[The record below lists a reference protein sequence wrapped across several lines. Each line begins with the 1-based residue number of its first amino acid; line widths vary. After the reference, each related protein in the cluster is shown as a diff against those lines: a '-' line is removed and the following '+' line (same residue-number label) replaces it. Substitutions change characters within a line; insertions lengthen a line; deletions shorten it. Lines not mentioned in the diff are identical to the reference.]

1 MQLSFVKTIQSLLSK
16 TESCYQLL
24 QGENYMNAL
33 EILQEIEREYKSSQL
48 SIVLDSKTEIIV
60 LLISLNC
67 YQIVY
72 YYKANS
78 VY

>member
-1 MQLSFVKTIQSLLSK
+1 
-16 TESCYQLL
+16 
-24 QGENYMNAL
+24 MNAL

-60 LLISLNC
+60 LLISHNC

>member
-1 MQLSFVKTIQSLLSK
+1 
-16 TESCYQLL
+16 
-24 QGENYMNAL
+24 MNAL